1 MTQGTKSKK
10 ELEFSDNKL
19 IPIRS
24 IVGLDIK
31 KFRSMEE
38 QKVQL
43 GDHVTVLSGRNGTMK
58 TSIMGLIAHP
68 FDGEGTDAFGKPL
81 KTALKDVFRLSPK
94 HDDGRYEYDL
104 ILRVGEELL
113 REPVSIYWVADNT
126 NRHRVVVS
134 GAEKGDGN
142 FSFNTSFLNLQR
154 LFPLVHTNAAPDK
167 SALVQLSDIET
178 KALKD
183 FYERIFPSSAYGT
196 FAPIHQKRIKTT
208 FAPDGDSAEYDWQ
221 AISSG
226 EDNLGAIFNRMLGF
240 QRTYDQKSE
249 AGNGIFCIDEFESSL
264 HPVAQLRLFDYLYK
278 WSQRYRV
285 QVVISTHSLHL
296 IQHLY
301 LRHSENLENGR
312 IAINFISKSQ
322 AQGKNAPIIHN
333 PSYELAF
340 KELTLED
347 PQKIAEARKVKVFC
361 EDDFAIHFAK
371 RIIGS
376 QHILNLVEFHS
387 SLDPDS
393 TRPGTSYSAL
403 SDLCIQYPLLLQGS
417 FVLFDADVPDTKL
430 DKIRDKLL
438 FLRFPDKN
446 SLALERRIVSFIIS
460 LDNADPFFKKFNKE
474 RDKFLDE
481 FKEADIQSLTISDVE
496 NDKIVAI
503 KACKRWADKHRAD
516 FKKYV
521 TYYAKTLDTRNCF
534 AEEFLKR
541 INRINAEL
549 GLPLVA
555 AS

>member
-1 MTQGTKSKK
+1 MTQVTKSKK

-19 IPIRS
+19 IPIQS
-24 IVGLDIK
+24 IIELDIK

-38 QKVQL
+38 QKIQL
-43 GDHVTVLSGRNGTMK
+43 GDHVTVLSGRNGSMK

-68 FDGEGTDAFGKPL
+68 FDGEGMDAFGKPL

-104 ILRVGEELL
+104 ILRVSGELL
-113 REPVSIYWVADNT
+113 RDPVYIYWVADNT

-134 GAEKGDGN
+134 GVEKGDGN
-142 FSFNTSFLNLQR
+142 FSFNTSFLNFQR
-154 LFPLVHTNAAPDK
+154 LFPLVHTNATPDK
-167 SALVQLSDIET
+167 SALVQLSEIEK

-183 FYERIFPSSAYGT
+183 FCERIFPSSAYGT
-196 FAPIHQKRIKTT
+196 FAPTHQKRIKTT

-221 AISSG
+221 AISLG

-240 QRTYDQKSE
+240 QRAYDTKSE
-249 AGNGIFCIDEFESSL
+249 MGNGIFCIDEFESSL

-285 QVVISTHSLHL
+285 QVLISKDSLHL
-296 IQHLY
+296 IQNLY
-301 LRHSENLENGR
+301 LRHSENLENR
-312 IAINFISKSQ
+312 RVAINFINKSQ
-322 AQGKNAPIIHN
+322 AQGKNTPIINN
-333 PSYELAF
+333 PPYELAF
-340 KELTLED
+340 KEITLEY

-361 EDDFAIHFAK
+361 EDDFAIRFAK

-376 QHILNLVEFHS
+376 QYILNLVEFHI
-387 SLDPDS
+387 SLDPGS

-403 SDLCIQYPLLLQGS
+403 SDLCIQYPILLQGS
-417 FVLFDADVPDTKL
+417 FVLFDADAPDAKL

-438 FLRFPDKN
+438 FLRFSDEN
-446 SLALERRIVSFIIS
+446 FLALERRIVSFIIN
-460 LDNADPFFKKFNKE
+460 LDNSYPFFKKFKKE

-503 KACKRWADKHRAD
+503 KTCKKWAE
-516 FKKYV
+516 
-521 TYYAKTLDTRNCF
+521 KTAQTSRNMS
-534 AEEFLKR
+534 LITQR
-541 INRINAEL
+541 
-549 GLPLVA
+549 PWMA
-555 AS
+555 ATDSQKNF